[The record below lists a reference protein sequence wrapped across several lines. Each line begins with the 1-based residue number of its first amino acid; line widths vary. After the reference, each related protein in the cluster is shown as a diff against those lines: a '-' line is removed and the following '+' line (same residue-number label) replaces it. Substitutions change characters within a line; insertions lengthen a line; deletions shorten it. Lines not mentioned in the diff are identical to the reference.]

1 MVKKAFLLGMAF
13 FVAIAVSAFAA
24 NEKTAET
31 PVLTKQQL
39 QADFAILKRAYTEL
53 HPGLYRYAD
62 KATVGRYFDDL
73 EQRLQKDMTVPEAYL
88 EFSRF
93 LGKIRCGH
101 TYANFWNQSDGVQRQ
116 IFGRADKVPF
126 TFRLIDRRMI
136 VIENASADERLQ
148 RGTEILAINN
158 TSVQEIL
165 TRLLPLVKGDG
176 SNDAKRLHDLQLT
189 GDGEFEAFDVYFPL
203 LYPPVDGA
211 FRLDFNNHI
220 LTVPA
225 VTRSQRAELIE
236 KRSGKKP
243 VSNDD
248 LWKFEVQDGET
259 AYLKLG
265 TFATWE
271 MKLDWKAFLKNAFEE
286 ISRKKVK
293 YLILDIRGNEG
304 GADEVNDELLTYL
317 LSKPVKI
324 EGRKQLLRYRKIP
337 ADLNPYLN
345 SWDDSF
351 RDFGDKVKDLG
362 DGFYTWTDAKTGAV
376 DLPASERA
384 FRGKFYLLVDA
395 ANSSATFHLASLLK
409 KGCLA
414 TLVGEPTGGNRR
426 GTTGG
431 RIAFMKLPNSGI
443 EMDIPLVGT
452 FPLTEQPDE
461 GIMPSVLVRPSV
473 EDVTKGVDT
482 PLEAV
487 RRLIAGK

>member
-1 MVKKAFLLGMAF
+1 MKKAFVPVIVFL
-13 FVAIAVSAFAA
+13 IAVSRFAWS
-24 NEKTAET
+24 AEV

-62 KATVGRYFDDL
+62 KATIGRYFDDL
-73 EQRLQKDMTVPEAYL
+73 ETRLQKDMTVPEAYL

-101 TYANFWNQSDGVQRQ
+101 TYANFWNQSEEVQQ
-116 IFGRADKVPF
+116 QVFGKADKVPF

-136 VIENASADERLQ
+136 VIENASPDERLR
-148 RGTEILAINN
+148 RGAEVTAINGVPAKEILASLI
-158 TSVQEIL
+158 
-165 TRLLPLVKGDG
+165 PLVKGDG

-189 GDGEFEAFDVYFPL
+189 GDREFEAFDVYFPL
-203 LYPPVDGA
+203 LYPPGPPA
-211 FRLDFNNHI
+211 NGTFRLKIGSDTV
-220 LTVPA
+220 TVPA
-225 VTRSQRAELIE
+225 ITRAQRAELIE

-248 LWKFEVQDGET
+248 LWKFEVQDGRT

-265 TFATWE
+265 TFANWQ
-271 MKLDWKAFLKNAFEE
+271 MKLDWRAFLKNAFAEM
-286 ISRKKVK
+286 SNKNVSH
-293 YLILDIRGNEG
+293 LILDIRGNEG
-304 GADEVNDELLTYL
+304 GADEVKDELLTYL
-317 LSKPVKI
+317 LSKPVKV

-337 ADLNPYLN
+337 ADLNPYLS

-362 DGFYTWTDAKTGAV
+362 DGFYTWTDAKAV
-376 DLPASERA
+376 PTDLPASERA
-384 FRGKFYLLVDA
+384 FRGKVYLLVDA
-395 ANSSATFHLASLLK
+395 ANSSATFQLASLLK
-409 KGCLA
+409 QSGLA

-443 EMDIPLVGT
+443 EMDIPLVAT

-461 GIMPSVLVRPSV
+461 GIVPDVVVRPAV

-482 PLEAV
+482 QLEAV